1 MRGEAMMPSGIIF
14 PLKEDVTG
22 KRSLAFGRVSVY
34 SMQGKPGGYFKF
46 GGNGMKSTNGKM
58 GILKWAMLVGGAL
71 LFGSVVSFIVRAFDM
86 V

>member
-1 MRGEAMMPSGIIF
+1 MPLRSA
-14 PLKEDVTG
+14 G
-22 KRSLAFGRVSVY
+22 KWTLASEIDFVY
-34 SMQGKPGGYFKF
+34 SMRLNLWGYFEF
-46 GGNGMKSTNGKM
+46 GGHGMKSTNGKM